1 MLSAS
6 QKEDPV
12 RLTSVKS
19 TTDLEEQDAAQGQQK
34 IYTNYFLNI
43 IENSVCISI
52 TVQIHFKLLFNWFII
67 SFGVDN
73 LFIKYVL

>member
-52 TVQIHFKLLFNWFII
+52 TVQIHFKLLFN
-67 SFGVDN
+67 
-73 LFIKYVL
+73 

>member
-34 IYTNYFLNI
+34 IYTNYFLHL
-43 IENSVCISI
+43 IENSICISI